1 MLYEQIG
8 IRNVSNLLIATPI
21 IKTLGVTTFLSY
33 PIQFVCYSV
42 VKAVLLVPKSYPFTS

>member
-33 PIQFVCYSV
+33 SFNLYVIP
-42 VKAVLLVPKSYPFTS
+42 L

>member
-1 MLYEQIG
+1 MFYDQII

-42 VKAVLLVPKSYPFTS
+42 VKAVLLVPNSYPFTN